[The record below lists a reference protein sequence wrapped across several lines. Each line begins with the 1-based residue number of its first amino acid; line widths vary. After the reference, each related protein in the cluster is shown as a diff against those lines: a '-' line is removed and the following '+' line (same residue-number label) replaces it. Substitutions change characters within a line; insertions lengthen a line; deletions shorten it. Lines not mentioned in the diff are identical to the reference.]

1 MRLKLAY
8 TVATPD
14 TTTSPML
21 AYRGDL
27 DRVFGDLQGLGYDGV
42 ELMLRDPAALD
53 AAGIA
58 ALARAHGLQIAAIGT
73 GQVAEEDGLTLLAAD
88 ETTRAAA
95 VERLQAI
102 LRFAGHL
109 GAPVVIGR
117 FRGSVPRGI
126 NREQGL
132 DWLAAALTAGAA
144 TAREAGVPIV
154 IEPQNRF
161 NTNIIFTVMEGVALI
176 ERVGSEWITVLGD
189 TFHMN
194 IEEVSMTAPFLT
206 AGRHLRHVHFGDSNR
221 LAPGRGHLN
230 FPEIVA
236 ALDAARY
243 DGFISLEIV
252 QAGDSAR
259 AARQSI
265 AYLRALE

>member
-27 DRVFGDLQGLGYDGV
+27 DRVFGDLAGLGYDGV

-53 AAGIA
+53 AGQIER
-58 ALARAHGLQIAAIGT
+58 LARTHGLRVAAIGT
-73 GQVAEEDGLTLLAAD
+73 GQVAEEDKLQLLAAD
-88 ETTRAAA
+88 AGGRAAA
-95 VERLQAI
+95 VERLQAV
-102 LRFAGHL
+102 LGFAGHF

-117 FRGSVPRGI
+117 FRGSVPRGVS
-126 NREQGL
+126 REEGL
-132 DWLAAALTAGAA
+132 DWLAAGPTTAAA
-144 TAREAGVPIV
+144 TARAAGVPII

-161 NTNIIFTVMEGVALI
+161 NTNLIFTVMEGVNLI
-176 ERVGSEWITVLGD
+176 ERIGSEWVAVLGD

-194 IEEVSMTAPFLT
+194 IEEVSMTTPFLT

-230 FPEIVA
+230 FPEILA
-236 ALDAARY
+236 TLAAARY
-243 DGFISLEIV
+243 DGFVSLEIV
-252 QAGDSAR
+252 QQGDSAR
-259 AARQSI
+259 AARQGI
-265 AYLRALE
+265 TYLRALE

>member
-1 MRLKLAY
+1 MRLRLAY

-27 DRVFGDLQGLGYDGV
+27 AAVFGDLADLGYDGV
-42 ELMLRDPAALD
+42 ELMLRDPAALN
-53 AAGIA
+53 AV
-58 ALARAHGLQIAAIGT
+58 ALRRLAEARGLTVAAIGT
-73 GQVAEEDGLTLLAAD
+73 GQVAEEDKLTLLAPEA
-88 ETTRAAA
+88 EGRAAA
-95 VERLQAI
+95 VERLKAV
-102 LRFAGHL
+102 LRFGAEL

-117 FRGSVPRGI
+117 FRGSVPRGVS
-126 NREQGL
+126 RETGL
-132 DWLAAALTAGAA
+132 DWLVGGLAEAAEVAGQVG
-144 TAREAGVPIV
+144 TPIV

-161 NTNIIFTVMEGVALI
+161 NTNIIFTVGEGIALI
-176 ERVGSEWITVLGD
+176 ERIGSPWVTVLGD

-194 IEEVSMTAPFLT
+194 IEEVSMTAPLLT
-206 AGRHLRHVHFGDSNR
+206 AGHHLRHMHFGDSNR

-243 DGFISLEIV
+243 TGFVSLEIV
-252 QAGDSAR
+252 QQGDSAR

-265 AYLRALE
+265 TYLRALE

>member
-21 AYRGDL
+21 AYRGEL
-27 DRVFGDLQGLGYDGV
+27 DAVFGDLAGLGYDGV
-42 ELMLRDPAALD
+42 ELMVRDPAALD
-53 AAGIA
+53 AAAIER
-58 ALARAHGLQIAAIGT
+58 LARAHGLRVAAVGT
-73 GQVAEEDGLTLLAAD
+73 GQVAEEDKLTLLAAD
-88 ETTRAAA
+88 ESTRAAA
-95 VERLQAI
+95 VTRLQDV
-102 LRFAGHL
+102 LRFAGGF

-117 FRGSVPRGI
+117 FRGSVPRGVD
-126 NREQGL
+126 REEAMG
-132 DWLAAALTAGAA
+132 WLVHALGAAAA
-144 TAREAGVPIV
+144 TAQAAGVPIV

-161 NTNIIFTVMEGVALI
+161 NTNIIFTVMEGVDLI
-176 ERVGSEWITVLGD
+176 ERVGSEWVTVLGD

-194 IEEVSMTAPFLT
+194 IEEVSMTAPLLT
-206 AGRHLRHVHFGDSNR
+206 AGQHLRHMHFGDSNR

-236 ALDAARY
+236 ALAARAY

-252 QAGDSAR
+252 QGGDSAR

-265 AYLRALE
+265 TYLRALE

>member
-21 AYRGDL
+21 AFRGDL
-27 DRVFGDLQGLGYDGV
+27 DGVFGELAGLGYDGV

-53 AAGIA
+53 GPAIA
-58 ALARAHGLQIAAIGT
+58 QLVRAHGLTVAAFGT
-73 GQVAEEDGLTLLAAD
+73 GQVAEEDKLSLLAPEASA
-88 ETTRAAA
+88 RAAA
-95 VERLQAI
+95 VERLQAV
-102 LRFAGHL
+102 LRFAGPF
-109 GAPVVIGR
+109 GAPVVVGR
-117 FRGSVPRGI
+117 FRGSVPRGVS
-126 NREQGL
+126 REEGL
-132 DWLAAALTAGAA
+132 DWLATGLTTAAA
-144 TAREAGVPIV
+144 TAREVGVPIV

-161 NTNIIFTVMEGVALI
+161 NTNVIFTVMEGVELI
-176 ERVGSEWITVLGD
+176 ERVGSEWVTVLGD

-194 IEEVSMTAPFLT
+194 IEEVSMTTPWLT

-236 ALDAARY
+236 ALAAARY
-243 DGFISLEIV
+243 DGFVSLEIV
-252 QAGDSAR
+252 QQGDSAR

-265 AYLRALE
+265 TYLRALE

>member
-1 MRLKLAY
+1 MRLRLAY

-14 TTTSPML
+14 TTTNPML

-27 DRVFGDLQGLGYDGV
+27 DAVFGHLAGLGYDGV
-42 ELMLRDPAALD
+42 ELMLRDPAALEAD
-53 AAGIA
+53 QIER
-58 ALARAHGLQIAAIGT
+58 LVRVHGLRVAAIGT
-73 GQVAEEDGLTLLAAD
+73 GQVAEEDKLTLLAAD
-88 ETTRAAA
+88 ADTRAAA
-95 VERLQAI
+95 VQRLQEV
-102 LRFAGHL
+102 LRFAGRF

-117 FRGSVPRGI
+117 FRGSTPKGVT
-126 NREQGL
+126 REEALG
-132 DWLAAALTAGAA
+132 WLTEALTTAA
-144 TAREAGVPIV
+144 ETARAAGVPIV

-161 NTNIIFTVMEGVALI
+161 NTNIIFTVAEGIELI
-176 ERVGSEWITVLGD
+176 ERVGSEWVTVLGD

-194 IEEVSMTAPFLT
+194 IEEVSMSAPWLA

-236 ALDAARY
+236 ALAAARY

-252 QAGDSAR
+252 QQGDSAR

-265 AYLRALE
+265 TYLRALE

>member
-1 MRLKLAY
+1 MPFKLAY

-27 DRVFGDLQGLGYDGV
+27 DAVFGDLSSLGYDGV

-53 AAGIA
+53 VNQIRG
-58 ALARAHGLQIAAIGT
+58 LARTHGLQVAAIGT
-73 GQVAEEDGLTLLAAD
+73 GQVAEEDKLQLLAPDAD
-88 ETTRAAA
+88 ARRAA
-95 VERLQAI
+95 VERLKAV
-102 LRFAGHL
+102 LRFGGEF

-117 FRGSVPRGI
+117 FRGSVPKGVSQLEGAGWLVEALADAARVA
-126 NREQGL
+126 EQ
-132 DWLAAALTAGAA
+132 
-144 TAREAGVPIV
+144 AGVPIV

-161 NTNIIFTVMEGVALI
+161 NTNIIFTVHEGVQVI
-176 ERVGSEWITVLGD
+176 ERVGSEWVTVLGD

-194 IEEVSMTAPFLT
+194 IEEVSMSTPWLL
-206 AGRHLRHVHFGDSNR
+206 AGKHLRHVHFGDSNR

-230 FPEIVA
+230 FPEILA
-236 ALDAARY
+236 ALRDAHY

-252 QAGDSAR
+252 QQGDSSR

-265 AYLRALE
+265 TYLRALE

>member
-21 AYRGDL
+21 AFRGDL
-27 DRVFGDLQGLGYDGV
+27 DQVFGVLADLGYDGV

-53 AAGIA
+53 AAEIER
-58 ALARAHGLQIAAIGT
+58 LVRAHGLTVAAIGT
-73 GQVAEEDGLTLLAAD
+73 GQVAEEDKLSLLAA
-88 ETTRAAA
+88 EAGGRAAA
-95 VERLQAI
+95 VERLRAV
-102 LRFAGHL
+102 LRFGGRF
-109 GAPVVIGR
+109 GAPVVVGR
-117 FRGSVPRGI
+117 FRGSVPKDVSRD
-126 NREQGL
+126 EGL
-132 DWLAAALTAGAA
+132 DWLASALAAAA
-144 TAREAGVPIV
+144 ETAREVGVPIV

-161 NTNIIFTVMEGVALI
+161 NTNIIFTVMEGVDLI
-176 ERVGSEWITVLGD
+176 ERVGSEWVTVLGD

-194 IEEVSMTAPFLT
+194 IEEVSMSTPWLT

-230 FPEIVA
+230 FQEVLA
-236 ALDAARY
+236 ALAAARY

-252 QAGDSAR
+252 QQGDSAR

-265 AYLRALE
+265 TYLRALE

>member
-27 DRVFGDLQGLGYDGV
+27 DRVFGDLAGVGYDGV

-53 AAGIA
+53 AGQIER
-58 ALARAHGLQIAAIGT
+58 LARTHTLRIAAIGT
-73 GQVAEEDGLTLLAAD
+73 GQVAEEDKLTLLAPD
-88 ETTRAAA
+88 EGTRQAA
-95 VERLQAI
+95 VERLQAV
-102 LRFAGHL
+102 LRFAGQF
-109 GAPVVIGR
+109 GSPVVIGR
-117 FRGSVPRGI
+117 FRGSVPKGVSQS
-126 NREQGL
+126 QGL
-132 DWLAAALTAGAA
+132 DWLARGLAAGAE

-161 NTNIIFTVMEGVALI
+161 NTNIIFTVQEGVALI
-176 ERVGSEWITVLGD
+176 ERVGSEWVTVLGD

-194 IEEVSMTAPFLT
+194 IEEVSMTAPLLL
-206 AGRHLRHVHFGDSNR
+206 AGRHLRHMHFGDSNR

-230 FPEIVA
+230 FPEVLA
-236 ALDAARY
+236 ALAGARY

-252 QAGDSAR
+252 QQGDSAR

-265 AYLRALE
+265 TYLRALE